1 MTRFAR
7 CCRFLILTPF
17 ALHRLMRHVEALP
30 VDYCKLTDEHV
41 DALGYLMGQY
51 QKYRDDLL
59 RLRADA
65 KRFRVGLME
74 QVADTGLLPDGFADL
89 EAEITYMR
97 IRELRPE
104 KVMELSP
111 NCGWSTHY
119 LLSAL
124 RDNGAGELHS
134 YDLVDCSLKGESV
147 RGANGVRSEA
157 TS

>member
-1 MTRFAR
+1 
-7 CCRFLILTPF
+7 
-17 ALHRLMRHVEALP
+17 MRHVEALP